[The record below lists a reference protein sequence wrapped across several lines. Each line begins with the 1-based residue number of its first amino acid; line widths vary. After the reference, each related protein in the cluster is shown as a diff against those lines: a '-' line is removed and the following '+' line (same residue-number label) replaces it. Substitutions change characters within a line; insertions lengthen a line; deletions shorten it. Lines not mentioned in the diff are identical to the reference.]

1 MSSTRSP
8 ACPRATSSAPAPSW
22 IPPVCARRIAEYYNI
37 NQQNV
42 HAYVFGEHGDSS
54 FVPWSTAT
62 ISTIPVD
69 QYAASLTNPDTI
81 EPKLVH
87 SEVESYIRK
96 SGGKIIER
104 KGATFYAVAVSVCHI
119 CQVHLLRCGHHHDGL
134 HHDARR
140 IRH

>member
-1 MSSTRSP
+1 M
-8 ACPRATSSAPAPSW
+8 
-22 IPPVCARRIAEYYNI
+22 V
-37 NQQNV
+37 
-42 HAYVFGEHGDSS
+42 HGDYLHH
-54 FVPWSTAT
+54 
-62 ISTIPVD
+62 PVD

-104 KGATFYAVAVSVCHI
+104 KGATLLRGCGFGLPHR
-119 CQVHLLRCGHHHDGL
+119 QVHLLRRGHHHDGL